1 MTAPLFALV
10 GVVVGGVIAGTVT
23 LIATGRQLRAQT
35 SRELML
41 IRQKWI
47 EKLRERVPEI
57 VSTAGLFYLSQM
69 KNAAL
74 NASEEASQT
83 LKLAQQIIEIE
94 LMLDLNDE
102 THVALRQAIEDVRKC
117 AFSSG
122 MELIQ
127 FEKATQILTQRCAV
141 VLNKEVSALK

>member
-10 GVVVGGVIAGTVT
+10 GVIVGGVIAGTVT

-47 EKLRERVPEI
+47 EKLRERIPEI
-57 VSTAGLFYLSQM
+57 VSTAGLFYLSKM
-69 KNAAL
+69 KNAPL
-74 NASEEASQT
+74 DEANQT
-83 LKLAQQIIEIE
+83 LKLAQQIIEVE
-94 LMLDLNDE
+94 LMLDLSDE
-102 THVALRQAIEDVRKC
+102 THVALRHAIEDVRKC
-117 AFSSG
+117 AFASSG

-127 FEKATQILTQRCAV
+127 FEQATQILTQRCAV